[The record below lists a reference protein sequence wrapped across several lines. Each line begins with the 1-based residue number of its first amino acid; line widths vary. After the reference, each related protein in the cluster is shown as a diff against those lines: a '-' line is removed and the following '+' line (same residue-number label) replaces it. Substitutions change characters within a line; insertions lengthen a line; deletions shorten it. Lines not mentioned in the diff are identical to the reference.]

1 MATVTTRY
9 RCPVTPDDCPTS
21 SRRGFCKVHEWE
33 QLVPERVFLTAD
45 QTPGTDSGGG
55 NGADHGLAHGAD
67 NGGETDGSAGAAAP
81 SARTASAR
89 TASPKPAPRKPA
101 SPEPAPQ
108 AGPANGT
115 RGRPRDTRAG
125 RPRPAADRQS
135 RPRPTAV
142 RIALVLAGALV
153 PIRGAGEEPTRVGRD
168 APECAHVP
176 GLAGLEQLSR
186 AHAEL
191 TWRGDRLY
199 IRDTCSANGTYV
211 DGEEITDAVQ
221 LWPGRHRLRLA
232 QDIDVSVVELDEYG
246 APR

>member
-45 QTPGTDSGGG
+45 QTSGT
-55 NGADHGLAHGAD
+55 D
-67 NGGETDGSAGAAAP
+67 NGGETGGSTGTAAP
-81 SARTASAR
+81 SARA
-89 TASPKPAPRKPA
+89 A
-101 SPEPAPQ
+101 SPEPAPP
-108 AGPANGT
+108 AGPADGT
-115 RGRPRDTRAG
+115 RNRPRDTGAA
-125 RPRPAADRQS
+125 RPRPAADRQ
-135 RPRPTAV
+135 PKPQPAPV

-168 APECAHVP
+168 ASECAHVP

-191 TWRGDRLY
+191 AWRGDRLY
-199 IRDTCSANGTYV
+199 IRDTGSANGTYV
-211 DGEEITDAVQ
+211 DGVEITDAVQ

-232 QDIDVSVVELDEYG
+232 QDIEVSVVELDEYG